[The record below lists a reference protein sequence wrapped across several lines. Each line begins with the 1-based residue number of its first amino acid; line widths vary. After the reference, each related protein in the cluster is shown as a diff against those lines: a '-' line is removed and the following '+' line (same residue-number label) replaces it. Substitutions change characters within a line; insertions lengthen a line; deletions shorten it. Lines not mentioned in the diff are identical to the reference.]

1 MDQIRYDE
9 DIRKKRSRNNSNYIN
24 NASNASIIKEIDMKE
39 LNNEDRLLTVEAIK
53 LLLNILEDSDEENAQ
68 LEFRKELNDLLER
81 L

>member
-1 MDQIRYDE
+1 
-9 DIRKKRSRNNSNYIN
+9 
-24 NASNASIIKEIDMKE
+24 MKE